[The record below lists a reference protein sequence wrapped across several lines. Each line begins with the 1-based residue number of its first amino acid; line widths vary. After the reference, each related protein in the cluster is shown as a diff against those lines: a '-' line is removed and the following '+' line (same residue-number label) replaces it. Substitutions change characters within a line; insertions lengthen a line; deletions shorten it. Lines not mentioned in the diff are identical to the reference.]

1 MLQASMRHMKNS
13 MDKFSNHV
21 RNILHGFFL
30 SIGTTIAE
38 PSTILPLIVNYF
50 GGSSML
56 VGFFAALLRGGAIV
70 VQLFAAFQAQSYQ
83 LMLPYIRRVF
93 LIRFFAWFFIGLSI
107 VLFGKDSPNLTLF
120 CIGLGL
126 FIFSFSAGFG
136 AIYFKDIIGK
146 IFSHKFRGKT
156 MAYRQFFS
164 AVGGLISGALAALIL
179 EYFPEPMSYG
189 YLFIISSFIMG
200 LGYIAFGTID
210 ESIKKEVTQ
219 RENSFKKFLHN
230 SLQLLKADKDLQI
243 QLTTFLLA
251 YGYLISLPFI
261 ILDAQSKIHL
271 DGVAIGSLI
280 TTQMVGAMLS
290 NFLWGKLSGKGFNKL
305 TANISIT
312 LYIFAII
319 TAFYASSL
327 YAYMFIFFIIGGAID
342 GNRIASGNLILALAP
357 AEKRP
362 VYVALQINIISF
374 GLFFS
379 LLGGILLHYFDY
391 SVLYSITIFILGIA
405 LFFSLKLKD
414 PL

>member
-1 MLQASMRHMKNS
+1 

-56 VGFFAALLRGGAIV
+56 VGFFAALLRGGAIL
-70 VQLFAAFQAQSYQ
+70 VQLFAAFQAQSYK
-83 LMLPYIRRVF
+83 LMLPFIRRVF
-93 LIRFFAWFFIGLSI
+93 IIRFFAWFFIGVSI
-107 VLFGKDSPNLTLF
+107 IVFGEDSPNLTLF
-120 CIGLGL
+120 FIGLGL

-164 AVGGLISGALAALIL
+164 AFGGLLSGALAAFIL
-179 EYFPEPMSYG
+179 ESFPAPQSYG

-200 LGYIAFGTID
+200 LGYLSFGTID
-210 ESIKKEVTQ
+210 EPVKEEVSK
-219 RENSFKKFLHN
+219 RENSFKKFLQN
-230 SLQLLKADKDLQI
+230 SLTLLKSDKQLQT
-243 QLTTFLLA
+243 QLITFLLA

-261 ILDAQSKIHL
+261 ILDAQMKIDL

-290 NFLWGKLSGKGFNKL
+290 NFLWGRLSGRGLNKL
-305 TANISIT
+305 TANISIS
-312 LYIFAII
+312 LYIVAIAS
-319 TAFYASSL
+319 AFSASSL
-327 YAYMFIFFIIGGAID
+327 YEYMFIFFIIGGAMD

-362 VYVALQINIISF
+362 VYVALQINVISF

-379 LLGGILLHYFDY
+379 LLGGVILHFTNYTLLY
-391 SVLYSITIFILGIA
+391 SVTIVMLLAALY
-405 LFFSLKLKD
+405 FSLKLKD
-414 PL
+414 

>member
-1 MLQASMRHMKNS
+1 

-56 VGFFAALLRGGAIV
+56 IGFFAALLRGGAII
-70 VQLFAAFQAQSYQ
+70 VQLFAAFQAQSYK
-83 LMLPYIRRVF
+83 LMMPYIRRVF
-93 LIRFFAWFFIGLSI
+93 IVRFFAWFCIGVAII
-107 VLFGKDSPNLTLF
+107 VFGEESPNLTLF

-136 AIYFKDIIGK
+136 AIYFKDIVAK

-164 AVGGLISGALAALIL
+164 GAGGLVSGALAGWIL
-179 EYFPEPMSYG
+179 HSFEAPMSYG

-200 LGYIAFGTID
+200 FGYLSFGTID
-210 ESIKKEVTQ
+210 EPEKKEVSQ

-230 SLQLLKADKDLQI
+230 SWMLLKADKDLQV
-243 QLTTFLLA
+243 QLKTFLFA
-251 YGYLISLPFI
+251 YGYLIALPFI
-261 ILDAQSKIHL
+261 ILDAQVKINL

-290 NFLWGKLSGKGFNKL
+290 NFLWGRLSGRGLNKL
-305 TANISIT
+305 TANISIS
-312 LYIFAII
+312 LQIIAII
-319 TAFYASSL
+319 VAFNASSL
-327 YAYMFIFFIIGGAID
+327 YEYMFIFFLVGAALD

-362 VYVALQINIISF
+362 IYVALQINIVSF

-379 LLGGILLHYFDY
+379 IVGGVILHFFSY
-391 SVLYSITIFILGIA
+391 SMLYSTAMAMLV
-405 LFFSLKLKD
+405 LSLYFSFRLKD
-414 PL
+414 